1 MQLRKS
7 NKIFSLVLLAVAILA
22 VGFFVNDLY
31 ANGFARVLREG
42 THVIIAGETVKI
54 PHKSLAV
61 LRKYYI
67 PSVEGDQWPI
77 YKNELRIID
86 EATNDAGT
94 TIYLNEYFHERDF
107 EREKN
112 DVELSSTGRVQL
124 KHFFVKNEQAYVS
137 YGKYATILNV
147 FYKNKTEYGKMQVW
161 IRLNHASSKQIKTV
175 VFRQL
180 GK

>member
-67 PSVEGDQWPI
+67 PSVEGD
-77 YKNELRIID
+77 
-86 EATNDAGT
+86 
-94 TIYLNEYFHERDF
+94 
-107 EREKN
+107 
-112 DVELSSTGRVQL
+112 
-124 KHFFVKNEQAYVS
+124 
-137 YGKYATILNV
+137 
-147 FYKNKTEYGKMQVW
+147 
-161 IRLNHASSKQIKTV
+161 
-175 VFRQL
+175 
-180 GK
+180 